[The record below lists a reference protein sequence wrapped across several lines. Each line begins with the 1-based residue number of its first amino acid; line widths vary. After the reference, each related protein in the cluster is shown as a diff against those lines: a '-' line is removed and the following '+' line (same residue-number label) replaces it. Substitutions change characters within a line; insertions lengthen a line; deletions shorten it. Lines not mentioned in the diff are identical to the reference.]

1 MCLQDWEGLCK
12 FALSKKVSPSS
23 LAGLLNGCVSDVIME
38 GLTAS
43 IVVHRT
49 APVQLRKA
57 LGCLLRGGVS
67 RVYVIDNGPD
77 DALRQ
82 ELPADSR
89 IDYRHVENRG
99 FGAGHNIAL
108 REAISENPDGYH
120 LVMNADVCWE
130 GDVLGPLV
138 GYMEGNPDVG
148 MVMPKVFYPDGAL
161 QYTCRMLPTPYDVFA
176 KRFLPEALTRS
187 RIDRY
192 LLAAHDH
199 DRELNCP
206 YLLGSFLLFRNRAL
220 EECGLFDEQYFMY
233 PEDIDITRRVH
244 QRWRTMYWP
253 AVSII
258 HEHAAASR
266 KSRRMLWIHIT
277 NMAKYFNKWGWL
289 IDPDRRRLNRRLLRS
304 ITPLPPSVRPR
315 ARG

>member
-1 MCLQDWEGLCK
+1 MND
-12 FALSKKVSPSS
+12 
-23 LAGLLNGCVSDVIME
+23 
-38 GLTAS
+38 LTAS

-49 APVQLRKA
+49 HPAQLQKA
-57 LGCLLRGGVS
+57 LSCLLRGDVS
-67 RVYVIDNGPD
+67 RIYVIDNSGDESLRARLPD
-77 DALRQ
+77 DG
-82 ELPADSR
+82 R
-89 IDYRHVENRG
+89 IDYRHVANRG

-108 REAISENPDGYH
+108 REAISTNPEGYH
-120 LVMNADVCWE
+120 LVMNADVWWD
-130 GDVLGPLV
+130 GDVPGALEE
-138 GYMEGNPDVG
+138 YMQANPDVG
-148 MVMPKVFYPDGAL
+148 MVMPKVYYPDGAL

-176 KRFLPEALTRS
+176 KRFLPSVLTRR

-220 EECGLFDEQYFMY
+220 AECGLFDERFFMY

-253 AVSII
+253 GVSII

-266 KSRRMLWIHIT
+266 KSRRMLWIHVS
-277 NMAKYFNKWGWL
+277 NMVRYFNKWGWL
-289 IDPDRRRLNRRLLRS
+289 ADTDRRRLNRRLLQS
-304 ITPLPPSVRPR
+304 IAPLPPSQRPP